1 MCGTNR
7 GKNIHSNV
15 FQTEACYR
23 LQRRGVCNW
32 WRCSRTCWPGF
43 WNPLETK
50 TRPRPKTVEAE
61 TLLLLLQY
69 YSTEHFYHSIS
80 QPINL
85 SLQAAVKFQKQ
96 QQHFLLFIFFLN
108 NIHLSLFSTSVWLF
122 LFGISVTPHSCLVFT
137 SSHRLLCAANLGE
150 TLNVEASAINMVFTS
165 LLWVQ
170 LHCGSFQTLALR
182 RNGMEISD
190 NAMRRAVV
198 LSTLALIMA
207 KVALWD
213 S

>member
-1 MCGTNR
+1 MCFKRRHVIGCKEGACATDDAAP
-7 GKNIHSNV
+7 GPAGLV
-15 FQTEACYR
+15 F
-23 LQRRGVCNW
+23 GIP
-32 WRCSRTCWPGF
+32 S
-43 WNPLETK
+43 
-50 TRPRPKTVEAE
+50 RPRQDQDQRLSRPR
-61 TLLLLLQY
+61 
-69 YSTEHFYHSIS
+69 HFYFYLSTIVLNTSI
-80 QPINL
+80 I
-85 SLQAAVKFQKQ
+85 
-96 QQHFLLFIFFLN
+96 LFINPSTSVSMLQSNFKNSSNTFLFFLN
-108 NIHLSLFSTSVWLF
+108 NIHLSLFLTSVWLF
-122 LFGISVTPHSCLVFT
+122 LFRISVTPHSCLVFT

-213 S
+213 G